1 MRSHL
6 QFQSDMLDL
15 HRQFSAHDAQHT
27 DRLQRYRN
35 IETES
40 AQLLNMLIGVQQ
52 TQNALEIGTSTGYST
67 LWLAEALVQTQGQ
80 ITTLEIDEARS
91 QTAQHYAKNFELDH
105 LIDFKVGDALRYL
118 ANCDVVFDFILLDAE
133 RDAYVD
139 YWQYLPKL
147 LEQKNGLLVVDNVLS
162 HADQVAEF
170 ISLISCDP
178 AFKTLTMNIGAG
190 LLLVSYNTAELN

>member
-67 LWLAEALVQTQGQ
+67 LWLAEALVQTQGR
-80 ITTLEIDEARS
+80 ITTIEIDEARS

-147 LEQKNGLLVVDNVLS
+147 LQQKNGLLVVDNVLS

-170 ISLISCDP
+170 IKYVNDDARFITSIL
-178 AFKTLTMNIGAG
+178 NIGAG
-190 LLLVSYNTAELN
+190 LLLIRYR